1 MQNAIVKCTDR
12 LILWICVPHTAA
24 ACGNVCF
31 STSSI
36 SGIVRAAVGE
46 NITTTAT
53 TKWLSGFCLNSV
65 RKRCMCL
72 SETECVHHDATQ
84 LRTIH
89 PSITLAYNI
98 VSFTHLLHTI
108 SILLIH
114 RSFYRVCMAM
124 LVARTLFARLLLEL
138 RSRACFFFVG
148 RCCCC
153 CCAYVSDMCVFGSQL
168 YANANETHAH
178 IKCCMHTFIT
188 QSNRMLFVQL
198 LVVCCL
204 LLQAVVTGASFSHH
218 LNEGWV
224 SAMWRGHQCCNV
236 QRKYSGC

>member
-1 MQNAIVKCTDR
+1 MIVWLLFEFGAKTMYVPFRDRMCASWRNAT
-12 LILWICVPHTAA
+12 PYH
-24 ACGNVCF
+24 
-31 STSSI
+31 SSI
-36 SGIVRAAVGE
+36 DHIGIQYRIIYSF
-46 NITTTAT
+46 ITYNFDFINSSFV
-53 TKWLSGFCLNSV
+53 LS
-65 RKRCMCL
+65 CMYGDAGCSYVVCSL
-72 SETECVHHDATQ
+72 VIRIAFTCV
-84 LRTIH
+84 L
-89 PSITLAYNI
+89 
-98 VSFTHLLHTI
+98 
-108 SILLIH
+108 
-114 RSFYRVCMAM
+114 
-124 LVARTLFARLLLEL
+124 
-138 RSRACFFFVG
+138 FFVG

-188 QSNRMLFVQL
+188 QSNRMFFFFVQL